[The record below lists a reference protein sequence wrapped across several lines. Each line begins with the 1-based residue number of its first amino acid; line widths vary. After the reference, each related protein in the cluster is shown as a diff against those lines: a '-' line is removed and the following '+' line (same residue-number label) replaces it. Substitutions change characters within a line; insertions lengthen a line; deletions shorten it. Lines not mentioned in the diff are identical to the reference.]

1 MTPPT
6 CNACGG
12 SLLPADGGIV
22 PLLRC
27 STPGCPRE
35 IPARAFCGEPGTG
48 YAFTGEA
55 GEVPEP
61 LRVHALLRYDRAE
74 RASGEAE
81 AASHAAQKAAREAYD
96 EMSEAYD
103 ALTKAEEDAL
113 DEADAVLRFEGTGGA
128 A

>member
-1 MTPPT
+1 MSPA
-6 CNACGG
+6 CNQCGG
-12 SLLPADGGIV
+12 SLLPADDGVV

-27 STPGCPRE
+27 SSCPRE

-55 GEVPEP
+55 GEVPET

-74 RASGEAE
+74 RANEEAE

-103 ALTKAEEDAL
+103 ALTRAEEDAL
-113 DEADAVLRFEGTGGA
+113 DEADAVLRFEDAGSTT
-128 A
+128 